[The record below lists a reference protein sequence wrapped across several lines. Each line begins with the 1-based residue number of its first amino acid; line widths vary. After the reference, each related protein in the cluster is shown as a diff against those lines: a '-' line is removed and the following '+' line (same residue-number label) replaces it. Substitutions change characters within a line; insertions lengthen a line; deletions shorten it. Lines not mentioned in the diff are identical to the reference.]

1 MGRSTISC
9 LVIRCSKRQ
18 FEAKEINSFLRIKS
32 KLSAVASVLLAVE
45 DAGEYE
51 FYVLRDIYYFANI
64 KGTMHTDKP
73 YTICWKERPEISND
87 TVFAPW
93 RKCLVKDFLNSNAG
107 LDKGYTESALD
118 ANAGIGLS
126 HCMRFFVDP
135 KTTTPRKQV
144 RRTVERNPFLK
155 SATIGEMI
163 EEMKR
168 RGYTMTYEP
177 IPSE

>member
-1 MGRSTISC
+1 MGKSTVSC
-9 LVIRCSKRQ
+9 LVIKCSKRQ
-18 FEAKEINSFLRIKS
+18 FEANEIFTFLRIKS
-32 KLSAVASVLLAVE
+32 KLSTVASVLLAVE
-45 DAGEYE
+45 DAGEYQ
-51 FYVLRDIYYFANI
+51 FYLLRDVYYFANI
-64 KGTMHTDKP
+64 KGAAHTDKP
-73 YTICWKERPEISND
+73 FTITWKERPEISND
-87 TVFAPW
+87 TLFAPW
-93 RKCLVKDFLNSNAG
+93 RKRVVVDFLNSNAG

-155 SATIGEMI
+155 AATIGEMI

-177 IPSE
+177 IPTE

>member
-1 MGRSTISC
+1 MGKSTVSC

-18 FEAKEINSFLRIKS
+18 FEAKEIHTFLRIKS
-32 KLSAVASVLLAVE
+32 KLSNVASVMLAVE

-51 FYVLRDIYYFANI
+51 FYLLRDVYYFANI
-64 KGTMHTDKP
+64 SGAKHTDKP
-73 YTICWKERPEISND
+73 FSINWRERAELSND
-87 TVFAPW
+87 TFFAPW
-93 RKCLVKDFLNSNAG
+93 RKRVVKDFLNSNAG

-118 ANAGIGLS
+118 ADAGISLS
-126 HCMRFFVDP
+126 HSMRFFVDP
-135 KTTTPRKQV
+135 KITTPRKQV

-168 RGYTMTYEP
+168 RGYTMTYAPME
-177 IPSE
+177 